1 MLVYDDLINVIKYFI
16 NDEEMLKEITT
27 KKLKKDGGAVVE
39 INNEDNIYDL
49 LIYTLGMV
57 KNSSLNDINNQEYL
71 IQLGIIQSMAL
82 LV

>member
-71 IQLGIIQSMAL
+71 I
-82 LV
+82 